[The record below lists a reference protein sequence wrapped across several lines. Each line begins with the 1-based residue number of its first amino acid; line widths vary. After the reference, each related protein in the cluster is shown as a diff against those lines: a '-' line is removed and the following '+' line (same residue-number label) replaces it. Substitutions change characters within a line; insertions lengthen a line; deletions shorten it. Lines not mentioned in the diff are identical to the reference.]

1 MKRTIL
7 TIMTAVAFTVAS
19 AVASMAAKIERATT
33 PGGIEFWHVRDDTL
47 PMLEGL
53 RREYPDARLM
63 LYLKRGL
70 ALANE
75 MKWLGSY
82 RYAVVNMAARSGD
95 ELQQRF
101 AALRRQLFPDSDL
114 VA

>member
-1 MKRTIL
+1 VR
-7 TIMTAVAFTVAS
+7 
-19 AVASMAAKIERATT
+19 RA
-33 PGGIEFWHVRDDTL
+33 
-47 PMLEGL
+47 
-53 RREYPDARLM
+53 YPDARLM

-82 RYAVVNMAARSGD
+82 RYAVVNMGAGSSADLHARFG
-95 ELQQRF
+95 
-101 AALRRQLFPDSDL
+101 ALRRELFPEADL